1 MENKHL
7 IEDVQFLLDEAEER
21 MWRRTRGV
29 MMDLYWQIGYCL
41 REYSE
46 QDLLVFSEELA
57 IILDIDG
64 QMLRTAYRFYKDN
77 PLKKKVMRWCS

>member
-1 MENKHL
+1 MENKQI
-7 IEDVQFLLDEAEER
+7 IEDVQFLLEEAEER
-21 MWRRTRGV
+21 MWRRTRSV